1 MLVLINKEHKFIRSQ
16 GLSWSWSYGSWIYNY
31 LRNQYLSPLKLWV
44 QIPPRWGLL
53 DTTLCDEGSRW
64 LPADQWFST
73 GTPVSSTNKC
83 DHHDITEILLKVVLN
98 TITLTHS
105 CSLFLWEIVLSRL
118 LFFCFFLTF
127 TIVML
132 LLLFFSGSSLFPEN
146 PFNLEFS
153 VYVLNNFRYI
163 LSIK

>member
-53 DTTLCDEGSRW
+53 DTTLYDEGSRW

-98 TITLTHS
+98 TITLNPFLLT
-105 CSLFLWEIVLSRL
+105 LFMRNCFVKAIVL
-118 LFFCFFLTF
+118 LFFPYLYHCDVVVVVFLWVLPF
-127 TIVML
+127 PWK
-132 LLLFFSGSSLFPEN
+132 SLQSWVFC
-146 PFNLEFS
+146 
-153 VYVLNNFRYI
+153 VRV
-163 LSIK
+163 K